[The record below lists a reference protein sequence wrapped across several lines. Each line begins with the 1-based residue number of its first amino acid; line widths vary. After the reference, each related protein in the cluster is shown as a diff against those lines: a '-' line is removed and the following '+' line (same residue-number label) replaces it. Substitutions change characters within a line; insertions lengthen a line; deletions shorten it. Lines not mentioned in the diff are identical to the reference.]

1 MLKQGFL
8 ILTMVSLFTQYVKGQ
23 ENSPIEGSITYQTK
37 NEVYVRFNST
47 EGMKIG
53 DTLNVWYEQQWK
65 KALIIESLSSQSC
78 KTNNFLSLKLVIGGK
93 ISPPTKQVERVKKK
107 KDDYAL
113 VPYLSST
120 PKEQGNKPKENPNKQ
135 QIDSRI
141 SVSTN
146 GSRDQNARDF
156 DRLRTTASLDI
167 THLQDSR
174 INLETY
180 VTFNHKTGT
189 PINDSTF
196 RNDFKV
202 YSLAL
207 TYAHENGLS
216 ISVGR
221 KLNNRLANMGAIDG
235 LQIEKTLRKMT
246 WGTFAGT
253 RPDVLDYSFNKNL
266 TQFGGFV
273 AHESETTNGPIQ
285 TSLAF
290 AEQKYGSETDRRFV
304 YFQHSNAYLKNLQ
317 LFYSV
322 ECDLFQNIDSVKT
335 NRWDLTSM
343 YFSLR
348 YRPSAKISFTTSY
361 DNRKNIIYYE
371 SYRNFIDQ
379 LLNQETRQGFRLQ
392 MNYRLHPL
400 AYLSLSGF
408 YRYQSNRP
416 DPTKNYVANVSIS
429 QIPNIMA
436 SVNLNANYMDTYYF
450 KGTIWGLNI
459 SKDLFK
465 GFLSTELSYRKV
477 DYLFVNK
484 EQGTLNQHIWGLNL
498 NMYGKK
504 RTSLMISY
512 EGTIE
517 PTIQYGRYYLT
528 LTQRFRSKKPKT
540 T

>member
-1 MLKQGFL
+1 MKQGFL
-8 ILTMVSLFTQYVKGQ
+8 ILTLMLLFKQNVKAQ
-23 ENSPIEGSITYQTK
+23 ENAFNEGTITYQTK
-37 NEVYVRFNST
+37 NEVYVRFTST
-47 EGMKIG
+47 EGMKVG
-53 DTLNVWYEQQWK
+53 DTLNVWHEQQWK

-78 KTNNFLSLKLVIGGK
+78 KTNIFLPITLTIGTK
-93 ISPPTKQVERVKKK
+93 INPIPKSVVLPKK

-113 VPYLSST
+113 VPYLSSN
-120 PKEQGNKPKENPNKQ
+120 PKEEKKPKFDPNKQ

-141 SVSTN
+141 SISTN
-146 GSRDQNARDF
+146 GSRDKNARDF
-156 DRLRTTASLDI
+156 DRLRTSASLDI

-174 INLETY
+174 INLEAY
-180 VTFNHKTGT
+180 VTFNHKVGT
-189 PINDSTF
+189 PLNDSTF

-202 YSLAL
+202 YALAL
-207 TYAHENGLS
+207 SYAHENGMV
-216 ISVGR
+216 ISAGR

-235 LQIEKTLRKMT
+235 LQFEKTYRKMT

-253 RPDVLDYSFNKNL
+253 RPDVEDYSFNKNL
-266 TQFGGFV
+266 MQFGGFV
-273 AHESETTNGPIQ
+273 AHESETTQGPIQ

-322 ECDLFQNIDSVKT
+322 ECDLFQNVDSVKT

-348 YRPSAKISFTTSY
+348 YRPNAKISFTSSY

-371 SYRNFIDQ
+371 SYRNFLEQ
-379 LLNQETRQGFRLQ
+379 LLNQETRQGIRLQ
-392 MNYRLHPL
+392 MNYRIHRL

-416 DPTKNYVANVSIS
+416 DPTKNYVANISIT
-429 QIPNIMA
+429 QIPKIQA
-436 SVNLNANYMDTYYF
+436 SINLNYNYLDTYYF
-450 KGTIWGLNI
+450 SGSIWGVNVN
-459 SKDLFK
+459 KDFFK

-484 EQGTLNQHIWGLNL
+484 EQGMLNQQIWGINL

-528 LTQRFRSKKPKT
+528 LTQRFRSKKQKT

>member
-1 MLKQGFL
+1 MRSRIILLGVL
-8 ILTMVSLFTQYVKGQ
+8 ICLGSMAWGQNNTPLEGTISYLSLNK
-23 ENSPIEGSITYQTK
+23 
-37 NEVYVRFNST
+37 VYVRFPTTDSLHV
-47 EGMKIG
+47 G
-53 DTLNVWYEQQWK
+53 DTLRVWQNDQWK

-78 KTNNFLSLKLVIGGK
+78 ITNSFIPITLVIGTK
-93 ISPPTKQVERVKKK
+93 ISGPEKIKPVIKKANA
-107 KDDYAL
+107 YEL
-113 VPYLSST
+113 VPYLSTS
-120 PKEQGNKPKENPNKQ
+120 PRQEKKPKESPNKQ

-167 THLQDSR
+167 QHIQDSR
-174 INLETY
+174 LSLESY
-180 VTFNHKTGT
+180 VTFNHKLGT

-196 RNDFKV
+196 RNDFKI
-202 YSLAL
+202 YALAL
-207 TYAHENGLS
+207 SFASEKGIIVS
-216 ISVGR
+216 FGR

-235 LQIEKTLRKMT
+235 LQVEKSFRKFT

-253 RPDVLDYSFNKNL
+253 RPDVQDYSFNKEL
-266 TQFGGFV
+266 TQFGGFL
-273 AHESETTNGPIQ
+273 AHESETINGPIQ

-290 AEQKYGSETDRRFV
+290 AEQKFKSATDRRFI

-322 ECDLFQNIDSVKT
+322 ECDLFQNVDSVQT

-343 YFSLR
+343 YLSLR
-348 YRPSAKISFTTSY
+348 YKASNKLSFTTSY

-371 SYRNFIDQ
+371 SYRNFLDQ
-379 LLNQETRQGFRLQ
+379 LLNQETRQGFRIQ
-392 MNYRLHPL
+392 MNYRVHPL

-416 DPTKNYVANVSIS
+416 DPTKNYVANLSIS
-429 QIPNIMA
+429 QIPKVQA
-436 SVNLNANYMDTYYF
+436 SVNLNFNYMDTYYF
-450 KGTIWGLNI
+450 SGTIWGASVN
-459 SKDLFK
+459 KDLFK
-465 GFLSTELSYRKV
+465 GFLSTEFSYRKV

-484 EQGTLNQHIWGLNL
+484 EQGTLNQHIWGGSLNF
-498 NMYGKK
+498 YGKK
-504 RTSLMISY
+504 RTSLMLSY

-528 LTQRFRSKKPKT
+528 LTQRFRTKKPKT

>member
-1 MLKQGFL
+1 MGIKSVLLGIL
-8 ILTMVSLFTQYVKGQ
+8 ISLSSMAWGQ
-23 ENSPIEGSITYQTK
+23 NNTFQEGTISYLSLNK
-37 NEVYVRFNST
+37 VYVRFPTTDSLHV
-47 EGMKIG
+47 G
-53 DTLNVWYEQQWK
+53 DTLRVWQNDQWK

-78 KTNNFLSLKLVIGGK
+78 ITDSFIPISLVIGTK
-93 ISPPTKQVERVKKK
+93 ISGPEKIKPVIKKANA
-107 KDDYAL
+107 YEL
-113 VPYLSST
+113 VPYLSAS
-120 PKEQGNKPKENPNKQ
+120 PRPEKKPKESPNKQ

-146 GSRDQNARDF
+146 GSRNQNARDF

-167 THLQDSR
+167 QHIQDSR
-174 INLETY
+174 LSLESY
-180 VTFNHKTGT
+180 VTFNHKLGT

-196 RNDFKV
+196 RNDFKI
-202 YSLAL
+202 YALAL
-207 TYAHENGLS
+207 SYASEKGIIVSL
-216 ISVGR
+216 GR

-235 LQIEKTLRKMT
+235 LQVEKSFRKFT

-253 RPDVLDYSFNKNL
+253 RPDVQDYSFNKEL
-266 TQFGGFV
+266 TQFGGFF

-290 AEQKYGSETDRRFV
+290 AEQKFKSATDRRFI

-322 ECDLFQNIDSVKT
+322 ECDLFQNVDSVET

-343 YFSLR
+343 YLSLR
-348 YRPSAKISFTTSY
+348 YKASNKLSFTTSY

-371 SYRNFIDQ
+371 SYRNFLDQ

-392 MNYRLHPL
+392 MNYRVHPL

-416 DPTKNYVANVSIS
+416 DPTKNYVANLSIS
-429 QIPNIMA
+429 QIPKVQA
-436 SVNLNANYMDTYYF
+436 SVNLNFNYMDTYYF
-450 KGTIWGLNI
+450 SGTIWGASVN
-459 SKDLFK
+459 KDLFK
-465 GFLSTELSYRKV
+465 GFLSTEFSYRKV

-484 EQGTLNQHIWGLNL
+484 EQGTLNQHIWGGSLNF
-498 NMYGKK
+498 YGKK
-504 RTSLMISY
+504 RTSLMLSY

-528 LTQRFRSKKPKT
+528 LTQRFRTKKPKT